1 MDLSYVLG
9 GQNSKNNYIHEEV
22 YVMNKNFE
30 WSDSEQRL
38 RHARYAFRTVKQG
51 DKLIH
56 VGGLSYGGI
65 GGGGINHG
73 GMPMELWQM
82 KERII

>member
-1 MDLSYVLG
+1 
-9 GQNSKNNYIHEEV
+9 
-22 YVMNKNFE
+22 MNKNFE
-30 WSDSEQRL
+30 WSDAEQRL

-82 KERII
+82 KERIILLHRKLNSINRKLNY